1 MQTPLSILKQHWGHQ
16 SFRPVQQEII
26 DAVLSQK
33 DALALLPTGGGKS
46 ICFQVPAL
54 MREGMCIVISPLI
67 ALIKDQVEN
76 LEKRGIKALSVHAGM
91 NYFDVKRTF
100 ENALHGN
107 YKFLYVSPERLLTN
121 LFLEYLPGL
130 NVSMIAVDES
140 HCISQWGYD
149 FRPAYLKIAALR
161 EYLPNIPVIALTAS
175 ATPKV
180 QEDICD
186 KLHFRKG
193 YERFQQSFER
203 PNLSYSVFSPP
214 SKETKIIQILNNVPG
229 TAIVYCKSRKRTQ
242 QIADL
247 LKMNGISA
255 DYYHA
260 GLLNDERSNKQQSW
274 ISNKTRVMVC
284 TNAFGMG
291 IDKPD
296 VRTVIHA
303 DVPDCLENYYQEA
316 GRAGRDGK
324 RSYAVLLHEQQEIYS
339 LQQTLATKY
348 PDFETLKAI
357 YTSLMNFLQVAAGSG
372 ESMSFDFDISVFA
385 NNFKLDILQAN
396 YVIKFFQQQGLLT
409 FNETVFRPSTIQ
421 FFASKEVIAA
431 HEQKYPKHEPI
442 IKALLRAYE
451 GIFDYPVNI
460 YETAIAKFAKTP
472 IEAVKQIL
480 PMLHSFGIID
490 YNKASE
496 MPQIFLIEN
505 RMYANA
511 FTTDMQTMHML
522 KQRAAE
528 RLAALKKYVEDT
540 AACRGKMIAAYFG
553 DETRPCGICDNCI
566 NAKQKP
572 LASEEFDKYYNK
584 LKAILA
590 EGPKTLAEIT
600 SKLSSTEKEKFS
612 TLIDFLIKQNR
623 LAQEAGK
630 IFFI

>member
-1 MQTPLSILKQHWGHQ
+1 MQTPLSILKQYWGHQ

-33 DALALLPTGGGKS
+33 DVLALLPTGGGKS

-76 LEKRGIKALSVHAGM
+76 LEKRGIKALSLHAGM
-91 NYFDVKRTF
+91 NYIEVKRTF

-186 KLHFRKG
+186 KLHFKKG

-214 SKETKIIQILNNVPG
+214 SKETKIIQVLNNVSG

-242 QIADL
+242 QIANL

-260 GLLNDERSNKQQSW
+260 GLPNEERSNKQQLW
-274 ISNKTRVMVC
+274 ISSKIRVMVC

-303 DVPDCLENYYQEA
+303 DVPECLENYYQEA

-339 LQQTLATKY
+339 LQQALATKY
-348 PDFETLKAI
+348 PDFETLKTI

-396 YVIKFFQQQGLLT
+396 YAIKFFQQQGLLT
-409 FNETVFRPSTIQ
+409 FNETVFRSSTIQ
-421 FFASKEVIAA
+421 FLASKEVIAA

-490 YNKASE
+490 YNKAGE

-540 AACRGKMIAAYFG
+540 AACRGKMIATYFG

-566 NAKQKP
+566 NAKQRP

-590 EGPKTLAEIT
+590 ESPKTLAEIT
-600 SKLSSTEKEKFS
+600 SKRSSTEKEKLCA
-612 TLIDFLIKQNR
+612 LIDFLIKENR